1 MYKIQ
6 QHINQK
12 TGTGAVQKQRLD
24 THTDDTG
31 AMIKKKAPLV
41 QCCLYVLPFCAVRGA
56 CHLVSKKSFITVP
69 SPLPPSSSSFSSG
82 RSPLTPNATAPHIKG
97 VGSADFRLEA
107 GSSHTRSRGPHP
119 KGWQT
124 AWDAA
129 SPAAVRIPGSKLEVF
144 IEITHLTPARYSEA
158 KSKVDGGKN
167 IYFLGGG
174 CFFNPR

>member
-1 MYKIQ
+1 
-6 QHINQK
+6 
-12 TGTGAVQKQRLD
+12 
-24 THTDDTG
+24 
-31 AMIKKKAPLV
+31 
-41 QCCLYVLPFCAVRGA
+41 
-56 CHLVSKKSFITVP
+56 VP

-97 VGSADFRLEA
+97 VGSADLRLEA

-167 IYFLGGG
+167 IYFGGEDVFLILGRGIWLLIFWG
-174 CFFNPR
+174 LVTDHTNAPPSLSLWLNLARRCLPFSSYCYCS